1 MIARASFWALL
12 AVGAT
17 ADATHD
23 KTTPVQKVIEMLKK
37 LESDVSEEGK
47 KEAAEYDK
55 FACFCKEQASD
66 KLYAIE
72 KSRVKITELEAKI
85 EELETEISGLNG
97 EIQELGERI
106 TEIEGKVKET
116 TEARDKDREEFQA
129 EQEDL
134 QGAIKAMKFAIKALK
149 ESKKKMKGDAK
160 ADLLQKIRPLASD
173 LLGAVQR
180 SRRGHTSDAQLHFV
194 LALAQEA
201 QEAVPKSGKSHDYEY
216 RSNDIIATLEGMA
229 KEFKMNLKELE
240 EEEFHAQS
248 DFEQKI
254 LGLKNEKK
262 FKSKERDEK
271 ETLVEELSEA
281 LHTAEQEKDDETEAK
296 NGDDAFMEELTKQC
310 EEKAT
315 QWDQRSKTRAEEL
328 TALSEAMTAVESGAK
343 ENYNANKKLTGLAAK
358 SVKITKLKLKMPA
371 SFLQLQNE
379 NAEQA
384 TVTRVIAMLDKQ
396 AGRLQSKTLSG
407 LVAKASLESDH
418 FVKVRGLI
426 KDLIDKLEAD
436 AEAEAEQKS
445 FCDIEM
451 KKAVG
456 TRDEQ
461 SIEIEKETATI
472 AAKGARKKTLEGEII
487 ELSKELAEL
496 RKALNEATELRATE
510 KAANEKTLSMSEEG
524 KEAVELAL
532 SVLNE
537 FYNNAFLQTAY
548 VPPKS
553 DRDGNTVGDLAPGT
567 SFDGD
572 YKGNQG
578 ASKGIVAMLE
588 VIISDFERTVSTVT
602 DEEEHDQGEFEDFEK
617 DSNDSIDAKE
627 DEKTANEDEVAEC
640 EEAITDAK
648 DNLNDAND
656 LRDAAKKELTK
667 LKPMCVDSPVSYAE
681 DRQRRA
687 DEIEAL
693 KDALHLLQNM
703 D

>member
-1 MIARASFWALL
+1 MIARVSFWALL
-12 AVGAT
+12 AVGTT
-17 ADATHD
+17 AEASDD
-23 KTTPVQKVIEMLKK
+23 KITAVEKVIEMMKK
-37 LESDVSEEGK
+37 LESDVMAEGK
-47 KEAAEYDK
+47 QEAAEYDK

-85 EELETEISGLNG
+85 EEHETEISDLDG
-97 EIQELGERI
+97 EIQELATRI

-116 TEARDKDREEFQA
+116 TSARDKEREEFQE

-149 ESKKKMKGDAK
+149 ESKKEMKGDAK
-160 ADLLQKIRPLASD
+160 ADLLQKVRPLAAD

-180 SRRGHTSDAQLHFV
+180 SRRGHTSDAQLHLV

-201 QEAVPKSGKSHDYEY
+201 QEGVPKSGKSHDYEY
-216 RSNDIIATLEGMA
+216 RSNDIIATLEGMQ
-229 KEFKMNLKELE
+229 KEFKVNLKELE
-240 EEEFHAQS
+240 EDEFHSQS
-248 DFEQKI
+248 DFEKKI
-254 LGLKNEKK
+254 LNLKNEAK
-262 FKSKERDEK
+262 FKGKEKQEK
-271 ETLVEELSEA
+271 ETLVEQETEA

-296 NGDDAFMEELTKQC
+296 DGDNAFMEELTKQC

-328 TALSEAMTAVESGAK
+328 TALNEAITAVESGAK
-343 ENYNANKKLTGLAAK
+343 DNYDSNKKLVGLAAK
-358 SVKITKLKLKMPA
+358 SVKVTKLKLKVPA
-371 SFLQLQNE
+371 SFLQVQNE

-384 TVTRVIAMLDKQ
+384 TVTRVIDMLDKQ
-396 AGRLQSKTLSG
+396 AGRLRSKTLSG

-451 KKAVG
+451 KKAIG

-461 SIEIEKETATI
+461 SIEVEAETAII
-472 AAKGARKKTLEGEII
+472 AAKTAEKRQLEDEIK

-496 RKALNEATELRATE
+496 RKALKEATELRATE
-510 KAANEKTLSMSEEG
+510 RAANEKTLSMAREG
-524 KEAVELAL
+524 HDAVEMAL
-532 SVLNE
+532 QVLNE
-537 FYNNAFLQTAY
+537 FYGNAFLQATY

-553 DRDGNTVGDLAPGT
+553 DRDGNTVGDLAPKT

-578 ASKGIVAMLE
+578 ASKGITGMLE
-588 VIISDFERTVSTVT
+588 VIITDFERTIDTVG
-602 DEEEHDQGEFEDFEK
+602 DEEEHAAGEFEDFET
-617 DSNDSIDAKE
+617 DSKESIEAKE
-627 DEKTANEDEVAEC
+627 DEKTENEEDVTAA

-656 LRDAAKKELTK
+656 LRDAAKKELSK
-667 LKPMCVDSPVSYAE
+667 LKPMCVEGEETYAQARE
-681 DRQRRA
+681 ARA
-687 DEIEAL
+687 AEIEAL
-693 KDALHLLQNM
+693 KDALHLLQDM
-703 D
+703 

>member
-1 MIARASFWALL
+1 MIARSSFWALF
-12 AVGAT
+12 AVGAI
-17 ADATHD
+17 ADAAHE
-23 KTTPVQKVIEMLKK
+23 KVTPVEKVIEMMKK
-37 LESDVSEEGK
+37 LESDVVAEGK
-47 KEAAEYDK
+47 NEAKEYDK

-72 KSRVKITELEAKI
+72 KSRVKITELESKI
-85 EELETEISGLNG
+85 EELETEISDLDG

-116 TEARDKDREEFQA
+116 TELRDKDRADFQE

-134 QGAIKAMKFAIKALK
+134 KGAIKAMKFAIKALK
-149 ESKKKMKGDAK
+149 DSKKKLKGDAK
-160 ADLLQKIRPLASD
+160 ADLLQKIRPLAAD

-248 DFEQKI
+248 DFEKKI
-254 LGLKNEKK
+254 LNLKNETK
-262 FKSKERDEK
+262 FKTKEKEEK

-281 LHTAEQEKDDETEAK
+281 LHTAEEEKDDETEAK
-296 NGDDAFMEELTKQC
+296 DGDNAFMEELTNQC

-328 TALSEAMTAVESGAK
+328 TALNEAITAVEGGAK
-343 ENYNANKKLTGLAAK
+343 DNYNSNKKLVGLAAK
-358 SVKITKLKLKMPA
+358 SVKVTKLKLKSPA

-379 NAEQA
+379 NLQQA
-384 TVTRVIAMLDKQ
+384 TVTRVIEMLDKQ
-396 AGRLQSKTLSG
+396 AGRLRSKTLSG
-407 LVAKASLESDH
+407 LVAKASLEADH

-426 KDLIDKLEAD
+426 NDLIDKLEAD

-451 KKAVG
+451 KKAIG

-472 AAKGARKKTLEGEII
+472 TAKGAEKKELEDEIR
-487 ELSKELAEL
+487 ELAKELAEL
-496 RKALNEATELRATE
+496 RKALKEATELRATE
-510 KAANEKTLSMSEEG
+510 RAANEKALSMAREG
-524 KEAVELAL
+524 HEAVEMAL
-532 SVLNE
+532 QVLNE

-548 VPPKS
+548 VPPSS
-553 DRDGNTVGDLAPGT
+553 DRDGNTVGDLAPKT
-567 SFDGD
+567 SFDSD
-572 YKGNQG
+572 YQGNQG
-578 ASKGIVAMLE
+578 ASKGIVGMLE
-588 VIISDFERTVSTVT
+588 VIITDFERTIDTVG
-602 DEEEHDQGEFEDFEK
+602 DQEEHDEGEFEDFEK
-617 DSNDSIDAKE
+617 DSNDSIEAKE
-627 DEKTANEDEVAEC
+627 DEKTANEEDVAAC

-648 DNLNDAND
+648 DKLIDAND
-656 LRDAAKKELTK
+656 LRDAANKELSK
-667 LKPMCVDSPVSYAE
+667 LKPMCVEGEETYAQTRE
-681 DRQRRA
+681 ARA
-687 DEIEAL
+687 QEIEAL
-693 KDALHLLQNM
+693 KEALKVLQDM
-703 D
+703 